1 MTKSNQYLGEIR
13 SSLQVLFEKMQP
25 EMMESLNEHEMTP
38 TQLFVLSYLKKVGSS
53 KVSQIAELMDVKP
66 SAVTLL
72 VDRLEQHN
80 FVAREHNKEDRRVV
94 DITLTEFGHRKLEDV
109 LNGRKAIMD
118 RYLLHLTEEE
128 LSMMASITKKLAT
141 SAASYKDKQQ

>member
-1 MTKSNQYLGEIR
+1 MHTPNFYLGTGI
-13 SSLQVLFEKMQP
+13 VLYILYD
-25 EMMESLNEHEMTP
+25 SD
-38 TQLFVLSYLKKVGSS
+38 

-80 FVAREHNKEDRRVV
+80 FVVREHNKEDRRVV